1 MDKTSQLLH
10 FTDPLHVEF
19 DAQVVETLGLPD
31 GRLGVVLDRTYF
43 YPTGGGQE
51 HDTGRLGDAN
61 VLEVFKDEQ
70 RGVLI
75 HVVDREPAT
84 GLVAAAGLVS
94 AAIDRPRRLRHMQ
107 HHTAQH
113 LLSHC
118 CIHLLGLET
127 VSANINGDTPSTLD
141 LDGDMPGEDALLR
154 VETLA
159 NQVISEDRPVRTYFV
174 APEKLQSIPL
184 RKPPKV
190 SEDIRIVEIDGLDYS
205 ACGGTHVATTGGIG
219 VVKILRTERVKDKTR
234 LHFVAGSRAVE
245 YFQTL
250 HETVSGLAAAMS
262 VHPQELTAAVERQA
276 EQLKAAQRELGR
288 LHGEML
294 VTKARQFYAQAEA
307 HGDQRLILAAFT
319 GYTMND
325 LRLLAK
331 EMRLLPGAVAFLA
344 SEEAGNAELKQVF
357 LVVACAADS
366 SLRAQ
371 DLLRELLPMI
381 NGKGGGDASLAQGGG
396 SAAPG
401 QIRSLLDAA
410 RAMIF
415 SEHA

>member
-1 MDKTSQLLH
+1 MDIASQMLH
-10 FTDPLHVEF
+10 FTDPLCLKF
-19 DAQVVETLGLPD
+19 DSQIVETLRLTD

-51 HDTGRLGDAN
+51 HDTGMLGEAR
-61 VLEVFKDEQ
+61 VLDVFKDER
-70 RGVLI
+70 RGVII

-118 CIHLLGLET
+118 CIQELGLET
-127 VSANINGDTPSTLD
+127 VSANINGDSPSTLD
-141 LDGDMPGEDALLR
+141 LDGGDLSKEALLL

-159 NQVISEDRPVRTYFV
+159 NQIITEDRPVRTYFV
-174 APEKLQSIPL
+174 APERLHTVPL

-205 ACGGTHVATTGGIG
+205 ACGGTHVSTTGGIG
-219 VVKILRTERVKDKTR
+219 VVKVLRTERVKDKTR

-245 YFQTL
+245 YFQSL
-250 HETVSGLAAAMS
+250 HDTVSGLATVMS
-262 VHPQELTAAVERQA
+262 VHPQELGAAVQRQA

-288 LHGEML
+288 LHAEML
-294 VTKARQFYAQAEA
+294 VAEARQLYGQAEVYC
-307 HGDQRLILAAFT
+307 DQRLVLAAFA
-319 GYTMND
+319 GRAMHD
-325 LRLLAK
+325 LRALAK
-331 EMRLLPGAVAFLA
+331 ELRAFPGAVAVLT
-344 SEEAGNAELKQVF
+344 SEDTESEPPRMAQV
-357 LVVACAADS
+357 VVACAAGS
-366 SLRAQ
+366 GLQAQ
-371 DLLRELLPMI
+371 DLLRPLLAQI

-396 SAAPG
+396 FVAPG
-401 QIRSLLDAA
+401 QIAVLLQTA
-410 RAMIF
+410 RAIITN
-415 SEHA
+415 SGA